1 MEKKEKVV
9 KQKVSLSKSISGQ
22 ISDIL
27 LEMTNKPLDIEVRGS
42 YMLVAMIDIQ
52 PEEKTASGLY
62 LTNITSKINVDMG
75 TKIIEPT
82 KFYKYHPLQGI
93 IVGIGE
99 KEKEYKLGQHIM
111 MTRESRTPI
120 MINDRWYALIQNLDV
135 ALVVNR

>member
-27 LEMTNKPLDIEVRGS
+27 LEMTSKPLDIEVKGS
-42 YMLVAMIDIQ
+42 YILVAMIDIQ
-52 PEEKTASGLY
+52 PEEKTDSGIL
-62 LTNITSKINVDMG
+62 LSNITMTLNTEMG
-75 TKIIEPT
+75 RKEVEPT

-99 KEKEYKLGQHIM
+99 KEKEYTIGQHIM
-111 MTRESRTPI
+111 MTREYRTPI